1 MEQSLT
7 VFLPYSGNKYTYNT
21 IACLKK
27 SSLVKEVILLCQGKP
42 DNQVEGFRV
51 INIESLFSS
60 GTLKL
65 IKDNSTNQFTMF
77 ITQDT
82 RIDISRFALERFVKI
97 AEDSGAG
104 FVYSD
109 YNDYKK
115 NALIPHPTIDYQ
127 IGSLRNDFDIGCIC
141 LMNTNI
147 MKETIREQFSEDY
160 KFAGLYDLR
169 LKISQD
175 FSVIRIPEF
184 LYTVWTLDNR
194 KSGEKIFDY
203 VDPKN
208 RKVQIEMEI
217 ACTNHLKKIGA
228 YLRPEFEKINYD
240 ENEFD
245 IEASI
250 VIPVKNRAKTISE
263 AVYSAINQ
271 KAKFNFNII
280 VVDNHSTDGT
290 TEILKSIK
298 VKEPRLIHVIPERKD
313 LGIGGCWNEAVYHA
327 KCGKF
332 VIQLDSDDVYKNET
346 AIQKIIDKFYEEK
359 CAMVVGSYI
368 ITNFKLE
375 EIPPGIIDHKEWT
388 PDNGR
393 NNALRIN
400 GLGAPR
406 AFFTPVLREIKF
418 PNVSYGEDYAM
429 ALSISR
435 NYQIGRIYEPI
446 YMCRRWEGNTDAALD
461 INKLN
466 QYNQYKDRLRSF
478 EILARQRKNAQ

>member
-1 MEQSLT
+1 M
-7 VFLPYSGNKYTYNT
+7 
-21 IACLKK
+21 
-27 SSLVKEVILLCQGKP
+27 
-42 DNQVEGFRV
+42 
-51 INIESLFSS
+51 
-60 GTLKL
+60 
-65 IKDNSTNQFTMF
+65 
-77 ITQDT
+77 
-82 RIDISRFALERFVKI
+82 
-97 AEDSGAG
+97 
-104 FVYSD
+104 
-109 YNDYKK
+109 
-115 NALIPHPTIDYQ
+115 
-127 IGSLRNDFDIGCIC
+127 
-141 LMNTNI
+141 
-147 MKETIREQFSEDY
+147 
-160 KFAGLYDLR
+160 
-169 LKISQD
+169 
-175 FSVIRIPEF
+175 
-184 LYTVWTLDNR
+184 W
-194 KSGEKIFDY
+194 
-203 VDPKN
+203 
-208 RKVQIEMEI
+208 
-217 ACTNHLKKIGA
+217 
-228 YLRPEFEKINYD
+228 
-240 ENEFD
+240 
-245 IEASI
+245 
-250 VIPVKNRAKTISE
+250 
-263 AVYSAINQ
+263 
-271 KAKFNFNII
+271 
-280 VVDNHSTDGT
+280 
-290 TEILKSIK
+290 
-298 VKEPRLIHVIPERKD
+298 PRLIHVIPERKD

-435 NYQIGRIYEPI
+435 NYRIGRIYEPI